1 MSADYFRQK
10 LNLIASLEQPDAH
23 DALSALRESVLEIER
38 LEQSMAALKSET
50 DGVDVELAHY
60 RSRITELEKACI
72 IIQAERN
79 GAVSTV
85 EHISKIFV
93 DAFKETAIAARQDS

>member
-1 MSADYFRQK
+1 MSAEYFRQK
-10 LNLIASLEQPDAH
+10 LNLIASLDAPDVHQAIG
-23 DALSALRESVLEIER
+23 ALKEAVSEIER
-38 LEQSMAALKSET
+38 LEQSVTALKSET
-50 DGVDVELAHY
+50 DGVEVELAHY